1 MTFHVIHDE
10 KRKDRYELLMKEF
23 ETQGITDYKLFP
35 AIKAPTTIQ
44 GISRAHKQI
53 VYYAK
58 EKGMKKILIGED
70 DVKFTCDQSFDYF
83 LENEP
88 ADYDIYNSGIYFGII
103 HPDNTTNHFASLH
116 CYIIHEKFYDIFL
129 STDETKNIDKALKG
143 KGRFV
148 ICNPFAAIQHTTF
161 SDNKNKV
168 VNYSKFLN
176 GRKLYGV

>member
-23 ETQGITDYKLFP
+23 ETQSITDYKIFP
-35 AIKAPTTIQ
+35 AIKAPTAVQ

-58 EKGMKKILIGED
+58 ENNMPEILIGED
-70 DVKFTCDQSFDYF
+70 DVKFTAPNAFNYF
-83 LENEP
+83 LENKP
-88 ADYDIYNSGIYFGII
+88 PDFDIYNSGIYFGVI

-116 CYIIHEKFYDIFL
+116 CYIIHERFYDTFL
-129 STDETKNIDKALKG
+129 ATDETKNIDKALKG
-143 KGRFV
+143 KGKFV

-161 SDNKNKV
+161 SDNKKKL
-168 VNYSKFLN
+168 VNYSSFLK
-176 GRKLYGV
+176 GRELYGG